1 MRFVTHPASPAVN
14 QALPHADAPRSPKSA
29 RPKSARP
36 ESAREDDVSA
46 GTTPCAGETLD
57 RLTRTAA
64 RMLGAERAALSTFHG
79 GRQRVVS
86 AVGFPAGGELDARDG
101 LCARCAESRGTLAIP
116 DVAAHPVWGKLPAPA
131 ALGVR
136 GYLGVPVDLPD
147 TDATAALCVLAD
159 VPREWTGGDLA
170 AMTDLAAVASEAI
183 RAERLVVARAA
194 AEGRARR
201 SEERFRDIAESAGE
215 YLWEI
220 DADARF
226 TFLTEPGERVYG
238 RPSSEILGRRP
249 WDLYDDPAEA
259 ARVEAWFAGVRAKR
273 ERFRDLLRRSRRP
286 DGEARWVR
294 LSGSPVLGE
303 DGALLGYRG
312 VGLDVTAEKIAEQ
325 KAREA
330 AAEAAWAEAAAESA
344 RRDRHDLLERFISQA
359 PAAVAMFDR
368 RMRYVAHSRL
378 WLEVHGMPP
387 ATKLVGASHYDAFPS
402 QPDRWREVHDACLA
416 GETRRAEADP
426 FTRSDGTAGWLDWHV
441 EPWTDGGGNV
451 GGIVI
456 LCSDVTTRQCG
467 ISRLQSAVDAADIG
481 TWLWDFRT
489 GVLLADGGLRNFFGL
504 PPEAETVG
512 VDPDRLYDPI
522 HPDDQ
527 PRVAAAHQRAYET
540 GRFDTEY
547 RVRTNGGPVRWLAAR
562 GKITRDEDDR
572 PQCFHGAVVDI
583 TERKR
588 VEEELREAK
597 SEAEASNRAKSE
609 FLANMSHELRTPLT
623 AILGFADLIADTA
636 GPAPDPPAAD
646 ETAADETATGETPAR
661 GGIRT
666 HVRTIRR
673 NGEHLLRLINDVLDL
688 AKVEAGKL
696 AVDRVPFPVRHLTE
710 ELADLM
716 RPKAEA
722 QGLTLSVKLAPALAD
737 RAALGDPTRLRQVL
751 LNLLGNAVKFTEAG
765 GVDLTVRPADGPAAG
780 RRGRTP
786 WLEFAVS
793 DTGCGIAADQL
804 ERLFDPF
811 EQADASTTRKFGGT
825 GLGLS
830 ISRRLAERMGGTLT
844 AESEPGAGATFHL
857 RVPAPPAPVAPFA
870 GPLIAEAPVSP
881 LAREP
886 RRVAPPEPRPKPP
899 PKPLVGRRVL
909 LAEDIEDSRRLI
921 TFLLQKAGAEV
932 EAVGDGRAAV
942 DRVFPPRAADD
953 RAADDRAAGPSE
965 GGFDVIL
972 MDMQM
977 PVLDGYGAAR
987 ELRDRGYDG
996 PIVALTAHAM
1006 DGDAA
1011 ACLTAGCDAYAAKP
1025 IGREDLVNCVLRA
1038 AAGRFDADAEPGA
1051 PACGT
1056 RPAEELEP
1064 APY

>member
-1 MRFVTHPASPAVN
+1 MLTVRFVTRPARPPVN
-14 QALPHADAPRSPKSA
+14 QALPYADAPPSPEPGWA
-29 RPKSARP
+29 DRDRA
-36 ESAREDDVSA
+36 ES
-46 GTTPCAGETLD
+46 GTIPCAGETLD

-64 RMLGAERAALSTFHG
+64 RAAGVERAALSTFHE
-79 GRQRVVS
+79 GRQRVIS

-101 LCARCAESRGTLAIP
+101 LCARCAESRGVLAIP

-136 GYLGVPVDLPD
+136 GYLGAPVELPD
-147 TDATAALCVLAD
+147 TNATAALCVLSD
-159 VPREWTGGDLA
+159 VPRDWTPDDLA

-183 RAERLVVARAA
+183 RAERLVIARAA
-194 AEGRARR
+194 AERRARR
-201 SEERFRDIAESAGE
+201 SEERFRDIAQSAGE

-220 DADARF
+220 DADSRF

-238 RPSSEILGRRP
+238 RPGSEILGKRP

-259 ARVEAWFAGVRAKR
+259 ARVEEWFDGVRGRR

-312 VGLDVTAEKIAEQ
+312 VGLDVTAEKLAEQ
-325 KAREA
+325 KARKA

-368 RMRYVAHSRL
+368 RMRYVTHSRL

-387 ATKLVGASHYDAFPS
+387 ATTLVGNSHYEVFPS
-402 QPDRWREVHDACLA
+402 QPDRWREVHEACLA
-416 GETRRAEADP
+416 GETRRATADP

-547 RVRTNGGPVRWLAAR
+547 RVRANGGPVRWLAAR

-623 AILGFADLIADTA
+623 AILGFADLIAETA
-636 GPAPDPPAAD
+636 GPVRSAAAD
-646 ETAADETATGETPAR
+646 RPAGEATR
-661 GGIRT
+661 GGILS

-722 QGLTLSVKLAPALAD
+722 QGLTLSVKLAPTLAD

-751 LNLLGNAVKFTEAG
+751 LNLLGNAVKFTDAG
-765 GVDLTVRPADGPAAG
+765 GVELTVRPADGPAAG
-780 RRGRTP
+780 RRGPTP
-786 WLEFAVS
+786 WLEFAVT

-804 ERLFDPF
+804 ERLFAPF
-811 EQADASTTRKFGGT
+811 EQADASTTRKYGGT

-830 ISRRLAERMGGTLT
+830 ISRRLAERMGGSLT
-844 AESEPGAGATFHL
+844 AESEPGAGATFRL
-857 RVPAPPAPVAPFA
+857 RVPAPPAPVAPFS
-870 GPLIAEAPVSP
+870 GPLIAEAPAGP

-886 RRVAPPEPRPKPP
+886 RRVAPPEPPPAPP

-921 TFLLQKAGAEV
+921 TFLLRKAGAEV

-942 DRVFPPRAADD
+942 DRVWPPRGAVDG
-953 RAADDRAAGPSE
+953 RAAGPSE

-977 PVLDGYGAAR
+977 PVLDGYDAAR

-1011 ACLTAGCDAYAAKP
+1011 ACLAAGCDAYAAKP

-1038 AAGRFDADAEPGA
+1038 AAGRFDADAPPDA
-1051 PACGT
+1051 PAVGT
-1056 RPAEELEP
+1056 RPAAELEP